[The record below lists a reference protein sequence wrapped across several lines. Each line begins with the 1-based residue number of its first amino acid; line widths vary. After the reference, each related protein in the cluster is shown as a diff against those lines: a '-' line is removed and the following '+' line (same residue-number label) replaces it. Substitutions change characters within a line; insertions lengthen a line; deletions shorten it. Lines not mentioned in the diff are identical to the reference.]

1 MIRTGL
7 IGLVTA
13 ALLGIGAAPAAPANG
28 ADQKSDRVTDDHART
43 VTLITGD
50 RVRVSGAG
58 EPRADVERA
67 AGREGVRFSSYRIDG
82 HQYVVPEDA
91 RHLVRE
97 GRVDRRLFDVTALV
111 KAEHDDRATELP
123 LTVDGTERRV
133 PTAKLA
139 SFWKSLRGTD
149 STVGAAGGG
158 GFEADSS
165 PSARMGVTRALT
177 VRHLGRDGAPAADAE
192 TMVIGLNVPVRE
204 FLHDEDGTAD
214 LRLPPGRYMLVSDI
228 VDRNADWH
236 RIVRPLLDL
245 TRDTR
250 ITADARTTEPVTTT
264 VARKGA
270 RPAAVDVGIERRF
283 GDSVFSVSLGSTT
296 FGRLYT
302 AQQGPSVADGEMTS
316 GLSSTWG
323 VPGPAGDFK
332 NTPYSY
338 HLLNTKHGG
347 FFTGFARTVH
357 DAELAR
363 VDAAHNTQTAERRG
377 VKGFFGMAPGF
388 AAVSGTMLPFD
399 LPARVTHYLDTRDTQ
414 WSGAFGEQITGADG
428 FPVYATAMGSDY
440 RAYRAGERTTERWNA
455 AVFAPFLF
463 RPDHAGR
470 DGDRMWAGVPL
481 FTDQDDHRAGSLT
494 DSASVK
500 LYRDGKLV
508 GESDG
513 GQLNAQVPPGKA
525 GFRIESTAD
534 RRSLFRLSNQV
545 KSVWTFTSDTTGEAA
560 PLPLWVVRYFPR
572 VDLYN
577 NPVGGKNIALPLSAE
592 PHPGAGTGQ
601 VSTLRISVS
610 TDQGDSWRQ
619 VPVVHDKAGKSRA
632 MVPRPSGAK
641 SISLRAQLTDSRGN
655 TLEQTT
661 MNALRTDRTAPPA
674 PPAPPTSP
682 RECISAPETPH
693 KSSSGFRI
701 LSSARNAC
709 GTPTTFW
716 LMRYDAGRSEWH
728 SVTENVIPAG
738 GTASA
743 EWLCKGSGTHT
754 YRAVQFD
761 PNMMFNKPSPV
772 VSITC

>member
-1 MIRTGL
+1 MRTGL
-7 IGLVTA
+7 IGLVAA
-13 ALLGIGAAPAAPANG
+13 ALLGIGAAPGAPASR
-28 ADQKSDRVTDDHART
+28 ADLKSDRVTEEHART

-50 RVRVSGAG
+50 RVRVPEAG

-82 HQYVVPEDA
+82 HQYVVPADA

-97 GRVDRRLFDVTALV
+97 GRLDRRLFDVTALV
-111 KAEHDDRATELP
+111 EAGHDRSAELP
-123 LTVDGTERRV
+123 LTVDGAERRV

-139 SFWKSLRGTD
+139 GFWKSLRGTG

-158 GFEADSS
+158 DFTA
-165 PSARMGVTRALT
+165 ARPPARAGATRALT
-177 VRHLGRDGAPAADAE
+177 VQHLGRDGAPATDAE
-192 TMVIGLNVPVRE
+192 TMVIGLDVPVRE
-204 FLHDEDGTAD
+204 FLHDKDGTAG
-214 LRLPPGRYMLVSDI
+214 LRLPPGHYMLVSDI
-228 VDRNADWH
+228 VGQNGDWH

-245 TRDTR
+245 ARDTR
-250 ITADARTTEPVTTT
+250 ITADARTTAPVTTT
-264 VARKGA
+264 LPRKEA

-283 GDSVFSVSLGSTT
+283 GDRVLSVSLGSST
-296 FGRLYT
+296 FGKLYT
-302 AQQGPSVADGEMTS
+302 AQQGPSVADAEMTS

-338 HLLNTKHGG
+338 HLLNTERGG
-347 FFTGFARTVH
+347 FFTGFARTVR
-357 DAELAR
+357 DSELAR
-363 VDAAHNTQTAERRG
+363 VKAAHNTQTAERRG

-440 RAYRAGERTTERWNA
+440 RAYRAGQRTTERWNA

-470 DGDRMWAGVPL
+470 EGDRMWAGVPL

-500 LYRDGKLV
+500 LFRDGKLV

-513 GQLNAQVPPGKA
+513 GQLNAQVAPGRA
-525 GFRIESTAD
+525 EFRIENTAD
-534 RRSLFRLSNQV
+534 RRSLFRLSNRV
-545 KSVWTFTSDTTGEAA
+545 KSVWTFSSDTTGEAA

-577 NPVGGKNIALPLSAE
+577 NPVGAGDIVLPLSAE
-592 PHPGAGTGQ
+592 SHAGADTGR
-601 VSTLRISVS
+601 VSSLRLSVS
-610 TDQGDSWRQ
+610 TDQGGSWQR
-619 VPVVHDKAGKSRA
+619 VPVVRDKAGKSRA
-632 MVPRPSGAK
+632 VVPRPGGGK

-661 MNALRTDRTAPPA
+661 MNALRTDRAAPSTPPAPPA
-674 PPAPPTSP
+674 PPAPP

-701 LSSARNAC
+701 LSSARNTC
-709 GTPTTFW
+709 GTPATFW

-743 EWLCKGSGTHT
+743 DWPCKGSGTHT

-761 PNMMFNKPSPV
+761 PNMMFNRASPV